1 MYLKIF
7 LESINLGDSGRLQ
20 TPTVFGRLI
29 LSTFIL
35 SVAPPRIDSI
45 KVIVRRKKD
54 VLSGNLSMVISFL
67 VFPCPVL
74 IEGHKIEYLEAISKI
89 VDHGE
94 KSGSRNSE

>member
-67 VFPCPVL
+67 VFPCPVFT
-74 IEGHKIEYLEAISKI
+74 EGQAEQLE
-89 VDHGE
+89 V
-94 KSGSRNSE
+94 